1 MSSVGVEEGRRLL
14 EIDQEKSAMCRKKG
28 KQLKWRGERVCR
40 FVRPE
45 HKEYE
50 VVYVPI
56 TMYSD
61 KTDVSNKKSAHPVMI
76 GLANLPAHLVAKAQ
90 HRLFTPAGYFP
101 IVSKN
106 DLKKSKFPTAL
117 HSTCQ
122 RGVFHACLAVL
133 FGASWQAAR
142 INGILV
148 ELNGRKLLLFP
159 DILYASCDLPEAA
172 MYTNTRGCRGKCPC
186 AICELPLEKV
196 ISGELSVHKGAVTR
210 VHMHEP
216 TKPEEQEQLG
226 RYDSENAFYKL
237 VRNVHECIAAGDL
250 HQVHLGVTDAVCKV
264 WYLAVS
270 KATQERFL
278 SLTGEKVQPY
288 HAWPNRNSSPFKSE
302 GAKMKA
308 YEVAGLFNA
317 MVTAVVAIADEN
329 GESNNQVMI
338 PVLEM
343 MVAYTRFYK
352 LVSVRLPTDEHL
364 DKADEALAT
373 FMAVFVQVAES
384 LKLDDSYPLKFH
396 MLSHYTTLVRR
407 FGPLSTQST
416 QRGEH
421 EHSVSVKP
429 ASQRTNFS
437 ANKYQRD
444 MLAWQSMRNTL
455 SDHLRDV
462 VARFEPTYTDKDGNE
477 HERSSCATKPGLRPA
492 TSAT

>member
-1 MSSVGVEEGRRLL
+1 
-14 EIDQEKSAMCRKKG
+14 
-28 KQLKWRGERVCR
+28 
-40 FVRPE
+40 
-45 HKEYE
+45 
-50 VVYVPI
+50 
-56 TMYSD
+56 MYSD

-90 HRLFTPAGYFP
+90 HRLFTPVGYFP
-101 IVSKN
+101 IVSKAELN
-106 DLKKSKFPTAL
+106 DSKFPTAL

-122 RGVFHACLAVL
+122 RGVFHSCLAVL
-133 FGASWQAAR
+133 FGASWQAAHN
-142 INGILV
+142 NGIPV

-196 ISGELSVHKGAVTR
+196 ISGELSVHTGAMTR
-210 VHMHEP
+210 IHIHDATP
-216 TKPEEQEQLG
+216 LKEQEQLG
-226 RYDSENAFYKL
+226 RYDSENTFYKL
-237 VRNVHECIAAGDL
+237 VRNVHECIAADDL

-270 KATQERFL
+270 KATQDRFL
-278 SLTGEKVQPY
+278 SLTGEKVQPC

-308 YEVAGLFNA
+308 YEVAGLFST
-317 MVTAVVAIADEN
+317 MVTAVVAITDDDGQVEATANDEDKKDQPKIKKRGPKKKSKN
-329 GESNNQVMI
+329 RVMI

-343 MVAYTRFYK
+343 IVAYTRFYK
-352 LVSVRLPTDEHL
+352 LVSVRLPADEHL

-407 FGPLSTQST
+407 FGPLTTRST

-437 ANKYQRD
+437 ASKYQRD
-444 MLAWQSMRNTL
+444 MLAWQSMRNAL

-462 VARFEPTYTDKDGNE
+462 VARFEPTYSDKDGNV
-477 HERSSCATKPGLRPA
+477 HHHLAKAR
-492 TSAT
+492 